1 MWGPPRCSG
10 SAHRCQDW
18 QARRRCSWLCLPA
31 LPAPSLFSHPL
42 FRRHELQLLQS
53 VKNVKDILQRQEG
66 VTTFTV
72 LGPFWRFSLEPLTST
87 GAPSNSERKKSQ
99 SGGELKCSPLAAPS
113 QAALRERDN
122 RRSSLGSFC
131 RPRERGRCR
140 SGGKV
145 PGSARP
151 PAPPAPPAAR
161 PARGA
166 SAAQGPAAPAPRRQ
180 KRLPA
185 SAPA

>member
-1 MWGPPRCSG
+1 MQWAAPRDCALPRLQATAVARVGSCRSLRRAPAAQGLGFRGFKPGVRPVWGPPRCSG

-113 QAALRERDN
+113 QAAFRERDN

-131 RPRERGRCR
+131 RP
-140 SGGKV
+140 
-145 PGSARP
+145 P
-151 PAPPAPPAAR
+151 
-161 PARGA
+161 
-166 SAAQGPAAPAPRRQ
+166 
-180 KRLPA
+180 
-185 SAPA
+185 